1 MKTLIFLFI
10 VKTFIFFSILFC
22 ALAVPALAELT
33 DADLDKIRLIV
44 KDEVKREIVSSETRM
59 KEYINIKIAGVEK
72 RIEGV
77 EKRVADVEKRIE
89 GVEKRVADV
98 EKRVADVE
106 KRIEGVDQGITLLTN
121 FVFAL
126 IALIVAA
133 IAIPQIILTWRSSK
147 NREQEKINQELRE
160 EIEKLKQQQIVRP

>member
-10 VKTFIFFSILFC
+10 VKTFIFLSILFC

-59 KEYINIKIAGVEK
+59 KEYINIKIAG
-72 RIEGV
+72 
-77 EKRVADVEKRIE
+77 VEKRIE

>member
-59 KEYINIKIAGVEK
+59 KEYINIKIAG
-72 RIEGV
+72 
-77 EKRVADVEKRIE
+77 VEKRIE